1 MRKLGA
7 QTSARVAAEEQ
18 LDKLRSD
25 RQGGSL
31 TLSTLVRVALADP
44 GLNGRRL
51 RDILSLEGS
60 SFTSASYAAKVK
72 DAFVELL
79 KDVCKQ
85 HIRAQVAASP
95 RAPSGQIVAPVFV
108 THVHDEASMR
118 AVTGCPQRRTL
129 VAPCSAGAA
138 IRKSRT
144 TQFLFRHLL
153 RPLPSISMSSCSP
166 RRKHE

>member
-1 MRKLGA
+1 MSNLNSASPLATRLNQEEQDEFGIDVVRKRKSRRTDEERRLVRKLGA

-60 SFTSASYAAKVK
+60 PFISASYAAKVK

-108 THVHDEASMR
+108 THVHDD
-118 AVTGCPQRRTL
+118 V
-129 VAPCSAGAA
+129 
-138 IRKSRT
+138 
-144 TQFLFRHLL
+144 
-153 RPLPSISMSSCSP
+153 
-166 RRKHE
+166 HEIQEL